1 MTHALSLALP
11 CILLGFSNGIVV
23 ANSMAGAI
31 DASGAHVGTGTGIVG
46 AWQMATGGIAGAI
59 IIALGGAQEFVIAG
73 GAVILMATIAVLSML
88 YVYRRK

>member
-1 MTHALSLALP
+1 
-11 CILLGFSNGIVV
+11 
-23 ANSMAGAI
+23 
-31 DASGAHVGTGTGIVG
+31 
-46 AWQMATGGIAGAI
+46 MATGGIAGAI